1 MTMATIAFDAATSQ
15 PQSADSDDF
24 GNYQIQRVLGEGG
37 MGTVYRA
44 EQTAPIRRTVAL
56 KVVKSGMDS
65 SHVLSRFAYE
75 RQALAMMDHPH
86 IARVFDANVTRQ
98 GRPFFVMEYVDG
110 IPITKYC
117 DDRRLNTAER
127 LKLFLPICEAVQHAH
142 QKGIIHRDL
151 KPTNV
156 LVEEIDGRPIAKV
169 IDFGIAKAVD
179 QGGADDPMLTQLGQ
193 FVGTPEYMSPE
204 QADPL
209 NQTVDAT
216 SDVYSLGVM
225 LYELLVG
232 AVPFDSST
240 MRKGGLAEILR
251 VIREDEA
258 PTLHSRLTGLGH
270 TAAEIAQM
278 RGTGLLALRKEL
290 AGDLNWIAMKAVE
303 KERQRRY
310 ATAADLAA
318 DIHRYLENRP
328 VLASPPSRR
337 YRARKFVRR
346 NRLPV
351 LAASVAAAALIV
363 GFAAAIWQA
372 RIARRERSVAVE
384 QRSIAEAQ
392 RSIAE
397 AQRSIAEAQRS
408 VAEARGREAAIQ
420 KQHAEEEAA
429 NAHRQQE
436 AAERQ
441 RAIAESRLD
450 DVSALANSMLFEVD
464 DRVRELPGAMPA
476 REVLMQRGLD
486 YLNRMSA
493 ETPDSAR
500 LRRQL
505 GGAYLKMG
513 ELQWDPD
520 GSNLRDLHGAR
531 ESYARSSTLLEAQ
544 VQANP
549 NDAALRHQLTLA
561 YLRHAQ
567 LLDSDREQRAGF
579 ERALQ
584 SARQLTAAQ
593 PASLQAQDDL
603 AEVYLAQ
610 QEFARAVDIRKQIL
624 AADSKSADAR
634 FKLYSAQS
642 MLGGSLVQKEDDQAL
657 DILTA
662 ALAGLDALHAEDS
675 TNVHYQ
681 RYRGV
686 VLSYLGV
693 ELMLHNRF
701 ADAVAR
707 SRDAVA
713 IQTEL
718 AAADTRNAGFRR
730 DLSSAE
736 SRLGTVLVNGGQNAE
751 GMQHLQKALAV
762 QEEEALAHPENSDF
776 ALAAALLHNQ
786 IAALSGTSSD
796 RAATLKH
803 RQAAAS
809 LYRTLA
815 HDHPGRALFAMS
827 LAAELTAVGDAQ
839 LQAGDRASAMDTY
852 REAVKAADSLG
863 VGGQPTDE
871 EWTVKANAHASLA
884 RGASALNRIDESIAE
899 DRLAIADYQ
908 RVSPGSAASKAVRN
922 ALALAWSHLSAG
934 YTARSDYRSALDA
947 SLKSLPYAEADY
959 ADAPNSFAVARSLWN
974 NLVTVRNC
982 YISLGDFTRA
992 VDTARRG
999 VDIAEKLTALQ
1010 PLDLNRIALLSFSYT
1025 NLASTLRS
1033 VGRRDESLANYR
1045 RAAAVLDGKPI
1056 ENLDTA
1062 PVKRDWADHYLFAAR
1077 GLLLWGEPREA
1088 LPICR
1093 RMIPV
1098 LESLHRADAKNEA
1111 YRAELVTA
1119 YRAAESAFID
1129 SGLLAEGLQTSQKIL
1144 QVESA
1149 NPRQDAAFWLNQG
1162 LTQAK
1167 IGSLQARDG
1176 DAATAQASWRA
1187 ALDLFEKG
1195 RSNAAK
1201 IHSEHGDDR
1210 TALALLALAES
1221 RLAFIQEL
1229 LGDRAEARRRIQDA
1243 IVHQSALADSD
1254 SSKQSWAHQ
1263 LRDYRAESA
1272 RLDSFIGGAQTAHSP
1287 QDLARGWA
1295 QYAGQLA
1302 EIAYPLPAR
1311 IEADQKAVDLASA
1324 DAQPASQLE
1333 LAEAFTQLGHDRF
1346 ETARSTQGAEYSNA
1360 LHSAEQSYAEA
1371 RRILTTLQ
1379 QAGPLPENSRS
1390 TLSDAVNSLATIAAK
1405 LAETTVAIR

>member
-1 MTMATIAFDAATSQ
+1 MTMATIAFDAATAQ
-15 PQSADSDDF
+15 PQPVDSDEF
-24 GNYQIQRVLGEGG
+24 GNYRIQRVLGEGG

-44 EQTAPIRRTVAL
+44 EQTAPIRRVVAL
-56 KVVKSGMDS
+56 KVVKMGMDS

-75 RQALAMMDHPH
+75 RQALAMMEHPH
-86 IARVFDANVTRQ
+86 IARVFDANVTGK

-117 DDRRLNTAER
+117 DDHRLNAGER

-169 IDFGIAKAVD
+169 IDFGIAKAMD
-179 QGGADDPMLTQLGQ
+179 QGGADDPMLTQVGQ

-232 AVPFDSST
+232 AVPFDSTT
-240 MRKGGLAEILR
+240 MRKAGLAELLR

-258 PTLHSRLTGLGH
+258 PTLEAKLTGLGH
-270 TAAEIAQM
+270 TATEIAQM
-278 RGTGLLALRKEL
+278 RGTGLMALRKQL

-303 KERQRRY
+303 KDRRRRY
-310 ATAADLAA
+310 ATAAELAA

-328 VLASPPSRR
+328 VLASPPSPW
-337 YRARKFVRR
+337 YRTRKFVRR

-351 LAASVAAAALIV
+351 LAASVASAALLV

-372 RIARRERSVAVE
+372 RIARRERAVAVE
-384 QRSIAEAQ
+384 QRA
-392 RSIAE
+392 
-397 AQRSIAEAQRS
+397 

-420 KQHAEEEAA
+420 RQHAEEEAA
-429 NAHRQQE
+429 NARRQQE
-436 AAERQ
+436 TAERQ
-441 RAIAESRLD
+441 RAIAESRLE

-513 ELQWDPD
+513 ALQWDPD
-520 GSNLRDLHGAR
+520 GSNLRDLNGAR
-531 ESYARSSTLLEAQ
+531 ESYARSTALLEAQ
-544 VQANP
+544 VEANP
-549 NDAALRHQLTLA
+549 NDAGLRHQLTLA
-561 YLRHAQ
+561 CLRHAQ

-593 PASLQAQDDL
+593 PASLEAKDDL

-624 AADSKSADAR
+624 AADPKSAGAR
-634 FKLYSAQS
+634 FKLYTAQS
-642 MLGGSLVQKEDDQAL
+642 KLGSSLIQKEDDRAL

-662 ALAGLDALHAEDS
+662 ALSGLDALHAEDPTS
-675 TNVHYQ
+675 VHYQ

-686 VLSYLGV
+686 VLGYLGF
-693 ELMLHNRF
+693 EFMLHNRF

-707 SRDAVA
+707 TRDAVA
-713 IQTEL
+713 IESAL
-718 AAADTRNAGFRR
+718 AAADTRNAGFRH

-736 SRLGTVLVNGGQNAE
+736 SLLGMVLISEGQNAE

-762 QEEEALAHPENSDF
+762 QEEEALAHPENPDF
-776 ALAAALLHNQ
+776 ALAAAGAHNQ
-786 IAALSGTSSD
+786 IAALSGATSD

-803 RQAAAS
+803 RQAAAA

-815 HDHPGRALFAMS
+815 RDHPGRALFAMS

-839 LQAGDRASAMDTY
+839 LAAGDRAGAMETY
-852 REAVKAADSLG
+852 REAVQSADRLG
-863 VGGQPTDE
+863 AGDQPTDE

-899 DRLAIADYQ
+899 DRLAIADYL
-908 RVSPGSAASKAVRN
+908 RVSPGNAASKASRY
-922 ALALAWSHLSAG
+922 ALSVTWSHLSAS
-934 YTARSDYRSALDA
+934 YTGRSDYQSAVDA
-947 SLKSLPYAEADY
+947 SLKALPYAEADY
-959 ADAPNSFAVARSLWN
+959 ADAPNSFATARYLWGT
-974 NLVTVRNC
+974 LLTLRNC
-982 YISLGDFTRA
+982 YISLGDFSRA
-992 VDTARRG
+992 VDIARRG

-1010 PLDLNRIALLSFSYT
+1010 PADFSRMALLSLSYT
-1025 NLASTLRS
+1025 NLGSALRS
-1033 VGRRDESLANYR
+1033 AGRREESLANYR

-1056 ENLDTA
+1056 ETLDTG
-1062 PVKRDWADHYLFAAR
+1062 PVKRDWADHYLYAAR
-1077 GLLLWGEPREA
+1077 GLVLWGEPREA

-1093 RMIPV
+1093 RVIAV
-1098 LESLHRADAKNEA
+1098 LESLHRGDPRNEV
-1111 YRAELVTA
+1111 YRAELATA
-1119 YRAAESAFID
+1119 YRAAESALLD

-1144 QVESA
+1144 QIESA
-1149 NPRQDAAFWLNQG
+1149 NPRRDAAFWLNQG
-1162 LTQAK
+1162 ITQAK
-1167 IGSLQARDG
+1167 IGSLQARGG
-1176 DAATAQASWRA
+1176 DAAAAQASWRG
-1187 ALDLFEKG
+1187 ALDLFETG
-1195 RSNAAK
+1195 RANAEK
-1201 IHSEHGDDR
+1201 IHSEHADDR
-1210 TALALLALAES
+1210 TALAYLALAES
-1221 RLAFIQEL
+1221 RLAFIQEV
-1229 LGDRAEARRRIQDA
+1229 LGDRGEARRRIQGA
-1243 IVHQSALADSD
+1243 INHQSALVNSD
-1254 SSKQSWAHQ
+1254 SSKQLWTRQ
-1263 LRDYRAESA
+1263 LRDYRAEGA
-1272 RLDSFIGGAQTAHSP
+1272 LLESFVDGAETAHRP
-1287 QDLARGWA
+1287 QDLARGWE
-1295 QYAGQLA
+1295 QYASQLA
-1302 EIAYPLPAR
+1302 EIAYFLPVR
-1311 IEADQKAVDLASA
+1311 IEAAQKAVDLAHQGGEL
-1324 DAQPASQLE
+1324 QPASQLE
-1333 LAEAFTQLGHDRF
+1333 LAEAIAQLGYSQF
-1346 ETARSTQGAEYSNA
+1346 ETARFTQGAEYRNA
-1360 LHSAEQSYAEA
+1360 LHGAEQSFAEA
-1371 RRILTTLQ
+1371 RRILTALQ
-1379 QAGPLPENSRS
+1379 QAGALPETSRS
-1390 TLSDAVNSLATIAAK
+1390 TLGDVVNFLAIIASK
-1405 LAETTVAIR
+1405 LAETTVANR